1 MSSNVLSDLIAIDA
15 STIIVS
21 TKFLNCIKSRQVA
34 IGVWNLLTTPRKSRS
49 VRVVTIKHPPLAVE
63 GITSDKSMLG
73 TIYDLP
79 APLAIWMMAAGW
91 VRGESRMGGRRQQ
104 DLSIAHNRR
113 QATDRR
119 SIIA

>member
-1 MSSNVLSDLIAIDA
+1 MHERMIFSKTNSAR
-15 STIIVS
+15 
-21 TKFLNCIKSRQVA
+21 CIKSRQVA
-34 IGVWNLLTTPRKSRS
+34 IEVWNLLTTFRKSRN

-73 TIYDLP
+73 QIYDLP
-79 APLAIWMMAAGW
+79 AQVAILMMAAGW
-91 VRGESRMGGRRQQ
+91 VRGESRTCGRRQQ
-104 DLSIAHNRR
+104 DVSIVHNRR